1 MRVMQPYEFERIRKI
16 LYKLKQYRVRHQ
28 QPVTPLFLKRE
39 TWVPYEQGTYFGEKI
54 PITNC
59 KVAFKFPLTG
69 WKIFVSCKCTQA
81 FQSGTIPPI
90 PK

>member
-39 TWVPYEQGTYFGEKI
+39 TWVPYEQGTYFGEKNAYYQLQGSLQV
-54 PITNC
+54 P
-59 KVAFKFPLTG
+59 A
-69 WKIFVSCKCTQA
+69 
-81 FQSGTIPPI
+81 
-90 PK
+90 